1 MDKEAILEL
10 YDAAKD
16 KDEQIKCMVSMGFG
30 SRYQIVQL
38 LHENDRALDIKIVK
52 PGPKPKEKPEEK
64 DPEEAAGENPQKDKT
79 PEHLPMPLDVRQYLL
94 DGLDD
99 IDARI
104 KEIQEII
111 DAKTQEKRRLENLY
125 KHIVDCIGQHNLF

>member
-38 LHENDRALDIKIVK
+38 LHENDRALDIKISK

-64 DPEEAAGENPQKDKT
+64 DPEEAARENPQKDKT
-79 PEHLPMPLDVRQYLL
+79 PDRLPMPLDVRQYLI
-94 DGLDD
+94 DGLEN

-104 KEIQEII
+104 REVQEII

-125 KHIVDCIGQHNLF
+125 KHIVDCIGR

>member
-1 MDKEAILEL
+1 MDKEAILDL

-16 KDEQIKCMVSMGFG
+16 KEEQIKCIVSMGFG

-38 LHENDRALDIKIVK
+38 LHENDRALDIKVSK
-52 PGPKPKEKPEEK
+52 PGPKPKAEVKKE

>member
-38 LHENDRALDIKIVK
+38 LHENDRALDIKISK

-79 PEHLPMPLDVRQYLL
+79 PDRLPMPLDVRQYLI
-94 DGLDD
+94 DGLED

-104 KEIQEII
+104 REVQEVI
-111 DAKTQEKRRLENLY
+111 DARTQEKRRLENLY
-125 KHIVDCIGQHNLF
+125 KHIVDCIGR

>member
-38 LHENDRALDIKIVK
+38 LHENDRALDIKISK

-64 DPEEAAGENPQKDKT
+64 DPEEAARENPQKDKT
-79 PEHLPMPLDVRQYLL
+79 PDRLPMPLDVRQYLI
-94 DGLDD
+94 DGLED

-104 KEIQEII
+104 REVQEII

-125 KHIVDCIGQHNLF
+125 KHIVDCIGR